1 MTTKDGHT
9 ASNVGLSHLSYY
21 VPPGMMTIEEL
32 GAVRGFS
39 AEQIGHYRDVQGIKL
54 FHIAEEERAADLAL
68 KAAKKIMEQNNIDP
82 LMIDAVVLYNT
93 TYFTTLEPTSLVGK
107 IQQEL
112 GLRRSIGF
120 AIWGQY
126 CVSIISAL
134 RVARN
139 MINAGSAR
147 VVLLIGTDC
156 YFGSYQR
163 EIAGITLQGEGASAI
178 ILNKNCEANRLLA
191 LLTYTEG
198 SLYKGV
204 CGSEEDYVKFDLI
217 YFLTITRVIHK
228 TLKLA
233 NLTLDDISLIL
244 PHNINVAG
252 WKRILQLLKFDEKK
266 FFGENI
272 VRHGHLF
279 GSDLIVNLSDA
290 VEAGRI
296 KKGEYGLL
304 VTAGMGATW
313 GCAVVQH

>member
-1 MTTKDGHT
+1 VNNREGHP

-21 VPPGMMTIEEL
+21 IPPGTMTIEEL
-32 GAVRGFS
+32 GGVRGFS

-54 FHIAEEERAADLAL
+54 FHIAEEELAADLAL
-68 KAAKKIMEQNNIDP
+68 KAAKKIIEQNNIDP
-82 LMIDAVVLYNT
+82 LMIDAVVFYNT
-93 TYFTTLEPTSLVGK
+93 TYFTTLEPTSLVGR
-107 IQQEL
+107 IQLEL
-112 GLRRSIGF
+112 GLRRSLGF
-120 AIWGQY
+120 SIWGQY

-147 VVLLIGTDC
+147 VILLIGADC
-156 YFGSYQR
+156 YFGSYER
-163 EIAGITLQGEGASAI
+163 EISGITLQGEGASAI
-178 ILNKNCEANRLLA
+178 ILNKNCESNRLLA

-204 CGSEEDYVKFDLI
+204 SGSEEDFAKFDLI
-217 YFLTITRVIHK
+217 YFLTITRVIQK
-228 TLKLA
+228 TLRLA
-233 NLTLDDISLIL
+233 KLTLDDISLII

-252 WKRILQLLKFDEKK
+252 WHRILQLLKFDEKK
-266 FFGENI
+266 FFGDNI

-290 VEAGRI
+290 IETGRI

-313 GCAVVQH
+313 GCAVVEH